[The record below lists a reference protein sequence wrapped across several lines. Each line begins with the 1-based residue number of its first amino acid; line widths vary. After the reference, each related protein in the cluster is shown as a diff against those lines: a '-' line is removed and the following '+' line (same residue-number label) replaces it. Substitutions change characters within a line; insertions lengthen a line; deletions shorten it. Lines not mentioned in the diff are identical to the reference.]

1 MKPYVSITL
10 ATALEVASSPLSLLV
25 MLAAMALEVFAPVFH
40 YHQFGDPTRMARDA
54 ALSALLTC
62 GAVFAVFGAI
72 RAVRREI
79 ETGTQEMALAHAVA
93 RGGFFLAKAAGVAV
107 AFAVFAAAVAGTAVT
122 MFTGAA
128 IGGAIAE
135 ETAQL
140 ARVYGPCVAA
150 GVAAIVLPLALA
162 AALNRFFRFRFVLT
176 AFFIAAGVSVAGGA
190 VSAALSGGDCLRLVP
205 AVVLVACPA
214 LVLLSAAAAFAVRF
228 RANAAAALSG
238 VVLAAM
244 LPAMDV
250 YYRAESL
257 SRGGS
262 IPFGDVA
269 LAVAAAL
276 PAVAGFLIF
285 GIHFSLNRE

>member
-1 MKPYVSITL
+1 M
-10 ATALEVASSPLSLLV
+10 
-25 MLAAMALEVFAPVFH
+25 
-40 YHQFGDPTRMARDA
+40 
-54 ALSALLTC
+54 
-62 GAVFAVFGAI
+62 
-72 RAVRREI
+72 
-79 ETGTQEMALAHAVA
+79 
-93 RGGFFLAKAAGVAV
+93 
-107 AFAVFAAAVAGTAVT
+107 
-122 MFTGAA
+122 
-128 IGGAIAE
+128 
-135 ETAQL
+135 
-140 ARVYGPCVAA
+140 
-150 GVAAIVLPLALA
+150 
-162 AALNRFFRFRFVLT
+162 LT

-228 RANAAAALSG
+228 RANAAAALCG

-262 IPFGDVA
+262 IPLGDVA
-269 LAVAAAL
+269 LAFAAAL